1 MIDLKFAE
9 MPLNLTVPWYLMAS
23 FAYYEDDD
31 PIIED
36 TTFDEM
42 SKYMLENWSKIKH
55 IHKRHI
61 TKKDLEAGTFLG
73 VYPSRIPGAVKKIR
87 DAKYDRFPVYQGLPF
102 D

>member
-23 FAYYEDDD
+23 FAYYKEDD
-31 PIIED
+31 PIISD
-36 TTFDEM
+36 TTYDALA
-42 SKYMLENWSKIKH
+42 KYMLNSWNRIKH
-55 IHKRHI
+55 VHKSFI

-73 VYPSRIPGAVKKIR
+73 KYPSRVENALKELRKE
-87 DAKYDRFPVYQGLPF
+87 KYDTFPVYQGLPF